1 MPASPGPVWSG
12 GGGSPSHD
20 RTLSPD
26 ADGLL
31 NKAGDHD
38 SSAKT
43 AVKTPASSF
52 LLAAR
57 WMLSSANPRSET
69 YTHKSTPVIAIF
81 LKKFLYSNKPAC
93 FHSLGVVF
101 ITSIFPLSGHHN
113 VFTISAK
120 VS

>member
-1 MPASPGPVWSG
+1 MPASLGPVWSG
-12 GGGSPSHD
+12 GGGSSSHD
-20 RTLSPD
+20 GTLSPD

-43 AVKTPASSF
+43 AAKTAASSF
-52 LLAAR
+52 LLAAC

-69 YTHKSTPVIAIF
+69 YTHKSTPVIEIF
-81 LKKFLYSNKPAC
+81 FFNKPAC

-101 ITSIFPLSGHHN
+101 ITSIFPPSGHHN

>member
-1 MPASPGPVWSG
+1 MPASLGPVWCG
-12 GGGSPSHD
+12 GGGSSSHD

-43 AVKTPASSF
+43 AVKKTPASSV

-69 YTHKSTPVIAIF
+69 HTHKSTPVIAIF
-81 LKKFLYSNKPAC
+81 LF
-93 FHSLGVVF
+93 FVF
-101 ITSIFPLSGHHN
+101 Q
-113 VFTISAK
+113 
-120 VS
+120 